1 MPPVAVSDSA
11 SAREPGRPS
20 AVPLASDGRV
30 PGPRGLATRQ
40 RLIDTVADML
50 DGTPYREIRVTDIA
64 RAAGTSP
71 ATFYQYFIDVEEVVL
86 TLAEDTADIGARLV
100 EVLDGR
106 KWRGAA
112 GWQSACALVDGF
124 LDFWRQQQPVLRVV
138 DLLTEEGDARFR
150 RARVRMLN
158 TVTVALAEVIAEGGA
173 AEDPSLQAMAMAG
186 ALVSMLAH
194 VASHQSGFE
203 AWDIHVT
210 DVREAMAR
218 LLYWGVTG
226 PRVPAH

>member
-1 MPPVAVSDSA
+1 
-11 SAREPGRPS
+11 
-20 AVPLASDGRV
+20 
-30 PGPRGLATRQ
+30 LATRQ
-40 RLIDTVADML
+40 RLIDTVAEML

-86 TLAEDTADIGARLV
+86 TLAEDTADLGARMSELL
-100 EVLDGR
+100 EGR
-106 KWRGAA
+106 KWRGLA
-112 GWQSACALVDGF
+112 GWQSACSLVDGF

-158 TVTVALAEVIAEGGA
+158 TLTVALAEVIAEGGA
-173 AEDPSLQAMAMAG
+173 ADDPSLEAMAMAG

-203 AWDIHVT
+203 SWDIHVS
-210 DVREAMAR
+210 DLREAMSR

-226 PRVPAH
+226 PRIPPH

>member
-1 MPPVAVSDSA
+1 
-11 SAREPGRPS
+11 
-20 AVPLASDGRV
+20 
-30 PGPRGLATRQ
+30 
-40 RLIDTVADML
+40 ML

-86 TLAEDTADIGARLV
+86 TLAEDTADIGARMSELL
-100 EVLDGR
+100 EGR
-106 KWRGAA
+106 KWRGSA

-158 TVTVALAEVIAEGGA
+158 TLTVALAEVIAEGGA
-173 AEDPSLQAMAMAG
+173 AEDPSLEAMAMAG

-203 AWDIHVT
+203 SWDIHVS
-210 DVREAMAR
+210 DLREAMSR

-226 PRVPAH
+226 PRVPPH

>member
-11 SAREPGRPS
+11 SAPGPGRPAS
-20 AVPLASDGRV
+20 VPLASDGRV

-40 RLIDTVADML
+40 RLIDTVAEML

-86 TLAEDTADIGARLV
+86 TLAEDTADIGARLS
-100 EVLDGR
+100 ELLEGR

-112 GWQSACALVDGF
+112 GWQSACELVDSF

-173 AEDPSLQAMAMAG
+173 ADDPSLEAMAMAG

-203 AWDIHVT
+203 SWEIHVS
-210 DVREAMAR
+210 DLREAMAR